1 MNDFETKPV
10 PTSSDLP
17 GAKPELLEKG
27 QPTSPFLMPSNRPPG
42 KWQSMKDFL
51 RTNKWY
57 VVAIILG
64 LGIIS
69 VLAYF
74 AFRPNKA
81 APPGEANVS
90 VTIDAPENAASGSE
104 IIYTISLRNDDRN
117 NLVQVE
123 LELVYPSGINYV
135 SSSPK
140 AENLSGSLF
149 AVPDLTPGVTVPVK
163 VKVTAQGDIND
174 EKEVTARLHYH
185 YSNFNSEFIKE
196 ASATTRLVASDVAL
210 QLSGPQTTTNAQV
223 VTYDLTYANNSDHD
237 ISNARIKMNYPGG
250 FSFADSNPKTSLG
263 QDTWN
268 VGNLA
273 KGQNGKISFQGS
285 FKSASAGESQTFTA
299 EFQVLDEQGSY
310 YTQASAD
317 FITAISSLPLVVTQ
331 ALDNGS
337 NIVKPGDTLRYT
349 IKYQNNGSV
358 AATGVNIVASIDPKS
373 IDLTSLQAQGGEVS
387 NNTITWNA
395 GGVSNL
401 EHLSPNESGT
411 VNFIAKVKN
420 PAVKDSSKNITINST
435 VKIKANE
442 YQDFLPGNDL
452 ALKVSSPATLS
463 GSVKYVSG
471 QLPLKVGQSTTMA
484 VTMSLTNST
493 NDFNN
498 AILTGFIP
506 SGAVYDA
513 ASVTAKEAGSVS
525 YDSATGKIT
534 WKLGVLPAH
543 TGDFNPAR
551 SLSFNVRVT
560 PGANQ
565 AGQELTLFRNI
576 TFVGKDIFTA
586 QDINLKTDDLTS
598 TDMPNGFDTGRV
610 QP

>member
-1 MNDFETKPV
+1 
-10 PTSSDLP
+10 
-17 GAKPELLEKG
+17 
-27 QPTSPFLMPSNRPPG
+27 
-42 KWQSMKDFL
+42 
-51 RTNKWY
+51 
-57 VVAIILG
+57 
-64 LGIIS
+64 
-69 VLAYF
+69 
-74 AFRPNKA
+74 
-81 APPGEANVS
+81 
-90 VTIDAPENAASGSE
+90 
-104 IIYTISLRNDDRN
+104 
-117 NLVQVE
+117 
-123 LELVYPSGINYV
+123 
-135 SSSPK
+135 
-140 AENLSGSLF
+140 
-149 AVPDLTPGVTVPVK
+149 
-163 VKVTAQGDIND
+163 
-174 EKEVTARLHYH
+174 
-185 YSNFNSEFIKE
+185 
-196 ASATTRLVASDVAL
+196 
-210 QLSGPQTTTNAQV
+210 
-223 VTYDLTYANNSDHD
+223 
-237 ISNARIKMNYPGG
+237 
-250 FSFADSNPKTSLG
+250 
-263 QDTWN
+263 
-268 VGNLA
+268 
-273 KGQNGKISFQGS
+273 
-285 FKSASAGESQTFTA
+285 
-299 EFQVLDEQGSY
+299 
-310 YTQASAD
+310 
-317 FITAISSLPLVVTQ
+317 
-331 ALDNGS
+331 
-337 NIVKPGDTLRYT
+337 
-349 IKYQNNGSV
+349 
-358 AATGVNIVASIDPKS
+358 
-373 IDLTSLQAQGGEVS
+373 
-387 NNTITWNA
+387 
-395 GGVSNL
+395 
-401 EHLSPNESGT
+401 
-411 VNFIAKVKN
+411 
-420 PAVKDSSKNITINST
+420 